1 MYVYMYIKNVY
12 RSLSVVWR
20 PICMVKT
27 KNKQT
32 KKTYVNVCAQKP
44 FVYAFVLSVAHCLP
58 LNTTT
63 VQKHNTIS

>member
-1 MYVYMYIKNVY
+1 
-12 RSLSVVWR
+12 
-20 PICMVKT
+20 MVKT